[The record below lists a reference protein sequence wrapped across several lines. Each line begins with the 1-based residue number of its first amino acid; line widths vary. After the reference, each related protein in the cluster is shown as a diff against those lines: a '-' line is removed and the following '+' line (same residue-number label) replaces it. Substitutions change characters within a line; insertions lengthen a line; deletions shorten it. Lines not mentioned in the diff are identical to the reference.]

1 MILMTLCSDQMS
13 LVLWQLK
20 SWIDNN
26 FFAHFPV
33 EVRFV
38 KQNSNALLS
47 LSRDSDVC
55 YINIIMYRYMDR
67 LIN

>member
-1 MILMTLCSDQMS
+1 MMIVMTLCSDEMA

-26 FFAHFPV
+26 NFYAHFPV

-38 KQNSNALLS
+38 KQNKNALLS

-55 YINIIMYRYMDR
+55 YINIIMYR
-67 LIN
+67 